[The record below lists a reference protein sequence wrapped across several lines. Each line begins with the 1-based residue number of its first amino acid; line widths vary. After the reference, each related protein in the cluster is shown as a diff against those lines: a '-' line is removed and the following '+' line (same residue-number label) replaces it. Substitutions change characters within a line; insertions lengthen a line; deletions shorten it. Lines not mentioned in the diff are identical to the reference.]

1 MYLLCMYYVCLI
13 YLKTLVYMDLGC
25 LVCIFER
32 TMDSLFIFLLRY
44 LEYLKIVVRINSANI
59 ADKKARFIEENGL
72 SQEL

>member
-1 MYLLCMYYVCLI
+1 M
-13 YLKTLVYMDLGC
+13 KKG
-25 LVCIFER
+25 F
-32 TMDSLFIFLLRY
+32 SFHFLLRY